1 MPRGVCFCHALSS
14 QLQNEQRSPIS
25 SLDVVGRLTLQQK
38 GHHLPNPLFSVVIP
52 VFNGESFVAD
62 AIESVLA
69 QEGASFQLIV
79 VDDGSMDSTADIL
92 NRFGPILLVHRQVNR
107 GPSAAR
113 NAGITYMRGEFALFL
128 DADDLL
134 PDGYLRRFELAAREA
149 PEVEVFH
156 CGWRGVTFDG
166 RPLFEQEEPLR
177 IDADPFHELP
187 VLGMPHISSMVVR
200 RSLVERIGGFDS
212 GLPLQEDWD
221 YALRLSASGARF
233 RGVPGN
239 VAIIRRH
246 PDSLSAMRR
255 PEMAAFGLAV
265 LERHLRFHPHCSS
278 CAKARVGLQMWQRAV
293 LRADAQR
300 LATRLRLTG
309 RTARW
314 IGLLFATMRHPRLV
328 AAGLLEAI
336 ERLRRFAGSL
346 NC

>member
-1 MPRGVCFCHALSS
+1 
-14 QLQNEQRSPIS
+14 
-25 SLDVVGRLTLQQK
+25 
-38 GHHLPNPLFSVVIP
+38 
-52 VFNGESFVAD
+52 
-62 AIESVLA
+62 
-69 QEGASFQLIV
+69 
-79 VDDGSMDSTADIL
+79 MDSTADIL
-92 NRFGPILLVHRQVNR
+92 NRYGPALIVHHQLNR

-113 NAGITYMRGEFALFL
+113 NAGIMYMRGELALFL

-134 PDGYLRRFELAAREA
+134 PDGYLRRFALAAREA

-166 RPLFEQEEPLR
+166 SPLFEQEEPLR

-187 VLGMPHISSMVVR
+187 VLGMPHISSLVVR

-212 GLPLQEDWD
+212 DLPLQEDWD

-239 VAIIRRH
+239 VAIIRRR

-278 CAKARVGLQMWQRAV
+278 CTKARVGLQLWQRAV

-300 LATRLRLTG
+300 LAKRLGLTG
-309 RTARW
+309 RTAGW
-314 IGLLFATMRHPRLV
+314 IGLLFATVRHPRLV
-328 AAGLLEAI
+328 AAGLLEAF
-336 ERLRRFAGSL
+336 ERLRRFAGSF